1 MIDRSQI
8 QQVLL
13 NLYVN
18 AWQAMDGVGDLNLA
32 TGELTIMP
40 GTADAG
46 DLKPGRYVEVRVA
59 DNGPGMSPSIQ
70 ERIFDPFFTTKSRGR
85 GTGLGLASAYGII
98 RSHGGSITVDSE
110 SGRGATFII
119 RLPATDEQVQ
129 VVDTVSEEMAGGD
142 ETILLIDDERFMLDS
157 ARELLQEL
165 GYHVITA
172 ENGPA
177 ALEIFQKEHDHIDL
191 VVLDMIMPEMT
202 GGQVFDRLRKIDPQA
217 RVLLS
222 SGYSIDGEATAILGR
237 GCDGFIQKPFRIEA
251 FARKI
256 REILGS

>member
-18 AWQAMDGVGDLNLA
+18 AWQAMGGVGDL
-32 TGELTIMP
+32 TLTTREVAVEP
-40 GTADAG
+40 GTAAASDVE
-46 DLKPGRYVEVRVA
+46 PGRYVEVRVA

-70 ERIFDPFFTTKSRGR
+70 ERIFDPFFTTKARGR

-110 SGRGATFII
+110 AGRGATFII
-119 RLPATDEQVQ
+119 RLPATQEQIRGVE
-129 VVDTVSEEMAGGD
+129 TGSEEMAGGE
-142 ETILLIDDERFMLDS
+142 ETILLVDDEQFVLDS
-157 ARELLQEL
+157 ARDLLQEL
-165 GYHVITA
+165 GYRVITA

-177 ALEIFQKEHDHIDL
+177 ALEIFEKEHEHIDL
-191 VVLDMIMPEMT
+191 VVLDMIMPGMT
-202 GGQVFDRLRKIDPQA
+202 GGQVFDRIRKIEPGA

-222 SGYSIDGEATAILGR
+222 SGYSINGEATEILDR
-237 GCDGFIQKPFRIEA
+237 GCDGFIQKPFRVEVIS
-251 FARKI
+251 RKI
-256 REILGS
+256 REILG